1 MPEQVAGFP
10 YWEVAFDENG
20 QAVDAAAL
28 DTLVA
33 EAPGQGLT
41 DLFIFAHG
49 WNNDRQMARNLYQ
62 RFFEQLQQ
70 LLAGGQVT
78 LRPGAKIGTVGVTW
92 PSMRW
97 PDEGVPSQPRTA
109 AASIGGA
116 LSTGALV
123 TSLKAVFTAPEQQ
136 QALDQLAQLLETQPR
151 DPQALARFQEL
162 LRPLAA
168 SPDPANA
175 LEDNGDRALL
185 ETDPQKLF
193 DGFADVAPEQRTGG
207 GAGLGDSFR
216 RLWTGAK
223 EALRA
228 TTYWQMKKRAAS
240 VGQTGLGPLIG
251 RLHQAQPD
259 LRIHLLGHSFGGRL
273 VSFAL
278 AGLPDSATAPSPVK
292 SVFLLQGAF
301 SHFAFAG
308 SLPQDPGRSGA
319 LAGMAARVDG
329 PLLVSH
335 SLFDTA
341 LGEAYPLASI
351 LARDDASAASDLLF
365 QWGAMGHDGAQ
376 AVGAA
381 AARLGPVG
389 QAYPFAAGK
398 FVNLDGNAVITAD
411 QPFEGAHGDIFHPQ
425 IAWAALAGAGLAGRS

>member
-1 MPEQVAGFP
+1 MPEQLAGFP

-20 QAVDAAAL
+20 QPVDPAAL

-33 EAPGQGLT
+33 EAPAQGLS
-41 DLFIFAHG
+41 DLFIFSHG
-49 WNNDRQMARNLYQ
+49 WNNDPQMARSLYE
-62 RFFEQLQQ
+62 RFFEQVQQ
-70 LLAGGQVT
+70 LLASRQVT
-78 LRPGAKIGTVGVTW
+78 LPPGTTIGTVGVLW

-97 PDEGVPSQPRTA
+97 PDEALPAQPRGA

-116 LSTGALV
+116 LTDGALA

-136 QALDQLAQLLETQPR
+136 QALDELARLLDTQPR
-151 DPQALARFQEL
+151 DPRALARFQEL

-168 SPDPANA
+168 SPDPTNA
-175 LEDNGDRALL
+175 VEDNGDRALL
-185 ETDPQKLF
+185 ETDPQTLF

-228 TTYWQMKKRAAS
+228 ATYWQMKKRAGV

-251 RLHQAQPD
+251 RLHQARAE

-273 VSFAL
+273 VAFAL
-278 AGLPDSATAPSPVK
+278 AGLPEAALAPSPVK

-301 SHFAFAG
+301 SHFAFAD

-335 SLFDTA
+335 TLFDTA

-351 LARDDASAASDLLF
+351 VARDDASAAADRLF

-376 AVGAA
+376 AVGAV

-398 FVNLDGNAVITAD
+398 FVNLDGNALMTAD
-411 QPFEGAHGDIFHPQ
+411 QPFQGAHGDIFHPQ
-425 IAWAALAGAGLAGRS
+425 IAWATLAAAGLAGRS

>member
-1 MPEQVAGFP
+1 MPEQLAGFP

-20 QAVDAAAL
+20 QPADPAAL
-28 DTLVA
+28 DTLVT
-33 EAPGQGLT
+33 EAPAQGLS
-41 DLFIFAHG
+41 DLLIFSHG
-49 WNNDRQMARNLYQ
+49 WNNDRQMARSLYE
-62 RFFEQLQQ
+62 RFFAQMQQ

-78 LRPGAKIGTVGVTW
+78 LRPGTTIGTVGVFW

-97 PDEGVPSQPRTA
+97 PDEALPNQPRAA

-116 LSTGALV
+116 LSDAALA
-123 TSLKAVFTAPEQQ
+123 TSLKAVFTTPEQQ
-136 QALDQLAQLLETQPR
+136 QALDQLAQLLDTRPR
-151 DPQALARFQEL
+151 DPQALARFQAL
-162 LRPLAA
+162 LHPLAA
-168 SPDPANA
+168 SPDPTNA

-185 ETDPQKLF
+185 ETDPQQLF
-193 DGFADVAPEQRTGG
+193 DAFADVAPAQRTGG

-228 TTYWQMKKRAAS
+228 ATYWQMKKRAGI
-240 VGQTGLGPLIG
+240 VGQTGLGPLLG
-251 RLHQAQPD
+251 RLHQAQPE
-259 LRIHLLGHSFGGRL
+259 LRLHLLGHSFGGRL

-278 AGLPDSATAPSPVK
+278 AGLPESARTPSPVK

-301 SHFAFAG
+301 SHFAFAD
-308 SLPQDPGRSGA
+308 SLPQEPGRSGA
-319 LAGMAARVDG
+319 LAGMAGRVDG

-335 SLFDTA
+335 TLFDTA

-351 LARDDASAASDLLF
+351 IARDDASAASDRLF

-381 AARLGPVG
+381 AAQLGPVG
-389 QAYPFAAGK
+389 QTYPFEAGK